1 MTINELFDLIP
12 LFKKYELEI
21 TRQYFHH
28 IPGRQEFIGV
38 RLMTAEHEVHDTIDV
53 TNGVDEFSLKRAQEK
68 LTKELDFLVNPPA
81 VRVRAASMVMGDIH
95 PYISQ
100 IDGSLIESRS
110 KHRAHLKANNCI
122 EIGNETKYLYANK
135 KPLESPPGLKDHI
148 IRATDETLR
157 KQKRS

>member
-12 LFKKYELEI
+12 LFEKYELEI

-28 IPGRQEFIGV
+28 IPGKQEFIGV
-38 RLMTAEHEVHDTIDV
+38 RLMNALHDVHDAIDV
-53 TNGVDEFSLKRAQEK
+53 TKGVDEFSLKKTQEK
-68 LTKELDFLVNPPA
+68 LKKELDFWENPPA
-81 VRVRAASMVMGDIH
+81 IRGKTAPMVMGDIQ

-122 EIGNETKYLYANK
+122 EIGNEIKHLKHN
-135 KPLESPPGLKDHI
+135 KPLESPPGLKEHL
-148 IRATDETLR
+148 IRAVNESQEKL
-157 KQKRS
+157 KRRY